1 MSSNRYDILFE
12 TVRIGPVTAPNR
24 FYQVPH
30 CNGFGHRMPHGM
42 AAMRGMKAEGG
53 WGVVCTEETE
63 IHHSSDLS
71 PYFEGRIWDDD
82 DIPALAL
89 MTEAV
94 HKHGALAGIELVYNG
109 IDAVNLYSRVPPLA
123 PRSMGVVGGSGYDPV
138 QTRRMDRED
147 IRNVRKWHRQA
158 ALRAKR
164 AGFDLIYCYA
174 GHGMTAAIQFISRRY
189 NDRADEYGGS
199 LENRVRFFR
208 ELIEETKEAVG
219 DTCAVAVR
227 FAVDELLGEDGLTHQ
242 GEGHD
247 VVAMLAELPDL
258 WDVNVSGWSNDS
270 ATSRFEMEGYQEKYI
285 SFVKELTTKPVVGVG
300 RYTSPDSMVS
310 AIKRGVMDFIGAARP
325 SIADPFLPAKIREGR
340 VEDIRECIGCNIC
353 VTGDTRFV
361 PIRCTQNPTMGE
373 EWRRGWHP
381 ENISPRKSDR
391 EVMVI
396 GAGPAG
402 LECARALGQRGY
414 QVSLLEAR
422 KELGGRVLRESAL
435 PGLNEWRRVMDW
447 RLTQIEKMKN
457 VSVYP
462 SSPMTAEEIL
472 ESGAQNII
480 LATGATWRRDGVGR
494 TLWRPVPGHDLENV
508 LSPDDIMESGSSSH
522 SQGVLPLLR
531 KFASAVP
538 NFVIY
543 DDDHYYM
550 GGVLAELLAMN
561 GCKVSL
567 VTPAPMVSYWSQF
580 TLEQERI
587 QAKLMK
593 LGVKL
598 YSQNVLGEIGNNFVK
613 LSNTVSGEEIEL
625 PRDGVILV
633 SDRKPN
639 DEVYY
644 ALTPTLSRGERGIQS
659 LRIIGDAEAPNIIA
673 QAVFAGHLAAREFDE
688 EKSRERRS
696 RWKGF
701 FEPPSTRRPPGILL
715 DLCALGRLCGK
726 NFTTRVPNS
735 GYRAGR
741 GRSSPCRSIRRAPSR
756 APHPQ

>member
-1 MSSNRYDILFE
+1 MKSPYDILFE
-12 TVRIGPVTAPNR
+12 TVRIGPVVAPNR

-42 AAMRGMKAEGG
+42 AAMRGLKAEGG

-71 PYFEGRIWDDD
+71 PYFEGRLWSDD
-82 DIPALAL
+82 DIPTLQL
-89 MTEAV
+89 MTDAV
-94 HKHGALAGIELVYNG
+94 HIHGALAGIELAYNG

-123 PRSMGVVGGSGYDPV
+123 PRSMGTVGGSGYDPV
-138 QTRRMDRED
+138 QTRRMDKED
-147 IRNVRKWHRQA
+147 IRNVRKWHRDA

-164 AGFDLIYCYA
+164 AGFDIIYCYA
-174 GHGMTAAIQFISRRY
+174 GHGMTAAIQFILKRY
-189 NDRADEYGGS
+189 NDRTDEYGGS
-199 LENRVRFFR
+199 LENRVRFLR
-208 ELIEETKEAVG
+208 ELIEDTKEAVG

-227 FAVDELLGEDGLTHQ
+227 FAVDELLGEEGLTHQ
-242 GEGHD
+242 GEGYD

-258 WDVNVSGWSNDS
+258 WDVNVSGWNNDS
-270 ATSRFEMEGYQEKYI
+270 ATSRFEKEGYQEKYI
-285 SFVKELTTKPVVGVG
+285 SFVKQLTTKPVVGVG

-310 AIKRGVMDFIGAARP
+310 AIQRGVMDFIGAARP
-325 SIADPFLPAKIREGR
+325 SIADPFLPNKIKEGR

-381 ENISPRKSDR
+381 EIISPKKSNR
-391 EVMVI
+391 EVMII

-414 QVSLLEAR
+414 QVTLLDAR

-435 PGLNEWRRVMDW
+435 PGLNEWRRVVDW
-447 RLTQIEKMKN
+447 RLIQIEKMKN

-462 SSPMTAEEIL
+462 SSPMTAEDIL
-472 ESGAQNII
+472 ESGAQNLII
-480 LATGATWRRDGVGR
+480 ATGATWRRDGVGR
-494 TLWRPVPGHDLENV
+494 TLWKPIVGFDSENV
-508 LSPDDIMESGSSSH
+508 LSPDDFLESG
-522 SQGVLPLLR
+522 GLPPNLQ
-531 KFASAVP
+531 KQASG
-538 NFVIY
+538 FQIVIY

-550 GGVLAELLAMN
+550 GSVQAELLSMN

-587 QAKLMK
+587 QAKLMR

-598 YSQNVLGEIGNNFVK
+598 YPQNVVSEIGNDFVR
-613 LSNTVSGEEIEL
+613 LSNTISGDETEL
-625 PRDGVILV
+625 PRDGVVLV
-633 SDRKPN
+633 TDRKPN
-639 DEVYY
+639 DVLYHAVRASTAGLDMDEKS
-644 ALTPTLSRGERGIQS
+644 TRPTRPSAPPPGTSQRDI
-659 LRIIGDAEAPNIIA
+659 RIIGDAEAPNIIA

-688 EKSRERRS
+688 EKVE
-696 RWKGF
+696 GTPF
-701 FEPPSTRRPPGILL
+701 
-715 DLCALGRLCGK
+715 
-726 NFTTRVPNS
+726 RVES
-735 GYRAGR
+735 YLTAKRAKY
-741 GRSSPCRSIRRAPSR
+741 AKK
-756 APHPQ
+756 

>member
-1 MSSNRYDILFE
+1 MNSNPYDILFE

-30 CNGFGHRMPHGM
+30 CNGFGHRMPRGM

-71 PYFEGRIWDDD
+71 PYFEGRIWDDG
-82 DIPALAL
+82 DIPALSL

-94 HKHGALAGIELVYNG
+94 HKHSALAGIELAYNG
-109 IDAVNLYSRVPPLA
+109 IDAVNLYSRVPSLA

-147 IRNVRKWHRQA
+147 IRNVRRWHREA

-164 AGFDLIYCYA
+164 AGFDIIYCYA
-174 GHGMTAAIQFISRRY
+174 GHGMTTAIQFISRRY

-199 LENRVRFFR
+199 LENRVRLFH

-227 FAVDELLGEDGLTHQ
+227 FAVDELLGEDGITHQ

-270 ATSRFEMEGYQEKYI
+270 VTSRFEKEGYQEKYI
-285 SFVKELTTKPVVGVG
+285 SFVKGLTTKPVVGVG

-310 AIKRGVMDFIGAARP
+310 VVKRGVMDFIGAARP
-325 SIADPFLPAKIREGR
+325 SIADPFLPTKIKEGR

-381 ENISPRKSDR
+381 EIISPKKSNK

-414 QVSLLEAR
+414 DVSLLEAR

-435 PGLNEWRRVMDW
+435 PGLNEWRRVVDW
-447 RLTQIEKMKN
+447 RLTQIRKMKN
-457 VSVYP
+457 VAVYP
-462 SSPMTAEEIL
+462 SSPMTLEEII

-480 LATGATWRRDGVGR
+480 IATGATWRRDGVGR
-494 TLWRPVPGHDLENV
+494 TLWKPIPGHDLENV
-508 LSPDDIMESGSSSH
+508 LNPDDLMDGK
-522 SQGVLPLLR
+522 LPTGN
-531 KFASAVP
+531 V
-538 NFVIY
+538 VIY

-598 YSQNVLGEIGNNFVK
+598 YPQNVLGEIGNDSVK

-625 PRDGVILV
+625 PRDGVVLV
-633 SDRKPN
+633 SDRMPN
-639 DEVYY
+639 DSLY
-644 ALTPTLSRGERGIQS
+644 ASLTLAISHRERGHV
-659 LRIIGDAEAPNIIA
+659 RVIGDAEAPNIIA

-688 EKSRERRS
+688 EKAEGTPFKVER
-696 RWKGF
+696 
-701 FEPPSTRRPPGILL
+701 IL
-715 DLCALGRLCGK
+715 
-726 NFTTRVPNS
+726 
-735 GYRAGR
+735 
-741 GRSSPCRSIRRAPSR
+741 
-756 APHPQ
+756 